1 MNYNITLPK
10 NDSTLSVYD
19 DSNSIP
25 ITSSVSFSPTIQGES
40 VTVFVKMNT
49 SEITQGKNVDF
60 ETFIK
65 EKLVE
70 LLAKEIAE
78 KKLCEFTKE
87 YIASEDTNI
96 FRARAFL
103 TPNDQV
109 KLLREKGFIK

>member
-1 MNYNITLPK
+1 MAIGSSDYIIPTGAVGATGTTFESIDTL
-10 NDSTLSVYD
+10 
-19 DSNSIP
+19 
-25 ITSSVSFSPTIQGES
+25 IQGEP

-49 SEITQGKNVDF
+49 LEITQGKNVDF

-70 LLAKEIAE
+70 LLAKEIMN

-87 YIASEDTNI
+87 HVASEDTNI

-103 TPNDQV
+103 TPDNQV
-109 KLLREKGFIK
+109 RILRENNKL